1 MFRHNTVHVGLTRKV
16 VHVPC
21 SSHVMKESYFYSRSG
36 IKYRIII
43 NIFVSQGMGEE
54 EVERLIADLLLA
66 AIDTTSVTALW
77 LLYVLATQQTVQVQA
92 PETQPP
98 LQQSGYS
105 KNRLLSRQYRY
116 RHQRHNL
123 NYS

>member
-43 NIFVSQGMGEE
+43 NIFLSQGMGEE

-77 LLYVLATQQTVQVQA
+77 LVYVLATEQTVQVQT
-92 PETQPP
+92 P
-98 LQQSGYS
+98 
-105 KNRLLSRQYRY
+105 
-116 RHQRHNL
+116 
-123 NYS
+123 